1 MKPFSSLEE
10 QIDILT
16 NRKLKIDDSQDAKNY
31 LLNNNYYNVVNLYS
45 KILLEN
51 SNSNSYID
59 GSTFAEIK
67 YLHILD
73 TEIKSTI
80 LKYLIQ
86 AEKHFKSIFSYC
98 FCDVHRDKYDYLKTE
113 SYDPDRT
120 LDIHRTLSTI
130 SNKINS
136 LKIVVMKMLLNITLL
151 NIILYRYG

>member
-1 MKPFSSLEE
+1 MKPFSSLDD
-10 QIDILT
+10 QIEILGE
-16 NRKLKIDDSQDAKNY
+16 RKLRIDDIEDAKNY

-51 SNSNSYID
+51 SNSYID

-67 YLHILD
+67 ALHILD

-98 FCDVHRDKYDYLKTE
+98 FCHVHRDKYDYLKTE
-113 SYDPDRT
+113 SYDPNST

-136 LKIVVMKMLLNITLL
+136 LNITLL

>member
-73 TEIKSTI
+73 
-80 LKYLIQ
+80 
-86 AEKHFKSIFSYC
+86 
-98 FCDVHRDKYDYLKTE
+98 
-113 SYDPDRT
+113 
-120 LDIHRTLSTI
+120 
-130 SNKINS
+130 NS
-136 LKIVVMKMLLNITLL
+136 SGKAF
-151 NIILYRYG
+151 